1 MNLPKNKH
9 KNNRDWIKIAE
20 EFEREL
26 NFWNCLGA
34 IDGKHIMIQNP
45 ANSGSLYFNYKSFM
59 ILLVVLN
66 ANYEFNIVD
75 VGEAGRQRDMRIV
88 CWGKSYV
95 K

>member
-1 MNLPKNKH
+1 MKEN
-9 KNNRDWIKIAE
+9 WIFGIVLVQLMESTSWYKIQPTVIAYI
-20 EFEREL
+20 L
-26 NFWNCLGA
+26 ITN
-34 IDGKHIMIQNP
+34 H
-45 ANSGSLYFNYKSFM
+45 SM

-75 VGEAGRQRDMRIV
+75 VGEAGRQRDLRIV